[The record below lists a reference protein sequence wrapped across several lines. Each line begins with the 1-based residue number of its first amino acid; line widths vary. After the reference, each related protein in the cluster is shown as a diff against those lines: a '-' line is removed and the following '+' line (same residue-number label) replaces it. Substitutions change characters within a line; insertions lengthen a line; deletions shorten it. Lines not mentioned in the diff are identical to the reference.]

1 MTTTEFP
8 APKTVGEAEA
18 SLEEMRAKTEQQIAV
33 LQDILADYRA
43 MLAGIERIRKEVA
56 KHD

>member
-1 MTTTEFP
+1 MTADEEIP
-8 APKTVGEAEA
+8 QTVGEAEA
-18 SLEEMRAKTEQQIAV
+18 ALEEMRARTEQQIAV

-43 MLAGIERIRKEVA
+43 MLAGIERIQREVA

>member
-1 MTTTEFP
+1 MTTCR
-8 APKTVGEAEA
+8 EAEA
-18 SLEEMRAKTEQQIAV
+18 SLEEMRARTEQQIAV

-43 MLAGIERIRKEVA
+43 MLAGIERIQKEVA